1 MGSNDRDYMRRDSGW
16 RGGSAAFWFGP
27 ERIVWVFIAIS
38 TILFLFPGVDRWAT
52 FTSNGLGRWELWRFI
67 SYQFVHGGLL
77 HVGLN
82 MVGLY
87 FVGRTVVSIL
97 GPTQFALIYL
107 AGGVCGALFEWLL
120 QSAVGRPCAIVG
132 ASASIS
138 ALMFVFVTIE
148 PRMMVRLFPFPF
160 SFTLV
165 RLAWGFAIING
176 LLGLSSLASPAS
188 AGSTAYLAHLG
199 GALYGILHGKYFRQR
214 ITLPVI
220 RFVRSSKRPK
230 PAPGQTRKSTA
241 TAPYRS
247 RPGQPNVI
255 DAEFSKPTAD
265 YNEVLDKI
273 NREGIG
279 SLTPAERRI
288 LERASENLG
297 RRND

>member
-1 MGSNDRDYMRRDSGW
+1 MGANDRDYMRRDSGW
-16 RGGSAAFWFGP
+16 SGANAAFWSDP
-27 ERIVWVFIAIS
+27 ERIVWVFIALS
-38 TILFLFPGVDRWAT
+38 TLLFLLPGAGEWGAFSSRALAQGEV
-52 FTSNGLGRWELWRFI
+52 WRLVT
-67 SYQFVHGGLL
+67 YQFIHGGFL
-77 HVGLN
+77 HVLLN
-82 MVGLY
+82 MLGLH
-87 FVGRTVVSIL
+87 FVGRTVVSAL
-97 GPTQFALIYL
+97 GATQFALIYL

-120 QSAVGRPCAIVG
+120 QSAAGRPCAIVG

-148 PRMMVRLFPFPF
+148 PRLMVRIFPFPF

-165 RLAWGFAIING
+165 RLAWGFVILNG
-176 LLGLSSLASPAS
+176 LLGLMSLTSPVSS
-188 AGSTAYLAHLG
+188 GGTAYLAHLG
-199 GALYGILHGKYFRQR
+199 GALYGIVHGKFFRQR
-214 ITLPVI
+214 ITLPAI
-220 RFVRSSKRPK
+220 RFTRSSKKRK
-230 PAPGQTRKSTA
+230 PSPSPRSSPS
-241 TAPYRS
+241 APYRP

-255 DAEFSKPTAD
+255 DAQFSDPKAD